1 MNLGEYMTKEE
12 AKEFLNKLDPYS
24 KYGKTECVEDVGISY
39 KEVSQYKKPIS
50 KTDGQFCGGYRVEI
64 YKLLDSY
71 FLIYEIS
78 PDGIPFRL
86 EFRKLDD

>member
-1 MNLGEYMTKEE
+1 MTKEE
-12 AKEFLNKLDPYS
+12 AIEFINKLDSYS
-24 KYGKTECVEDVGISY
+24 KYGKIQWTSECSEDIEISY
-39 KEVSQYKKPIS
+39 KEVSLYKKPIY
-50 KTDGQFCGGYRVEI
+50 KTDGQFCGGYRAEV

-78 PDGIPFRL
+78 PEGIPFKL

>member
-1 MNLGEYMTKEE
+1 MTKEE

-24 KYGKTECVEDVGISY
+24 KYGKIQWISERVEDVETSY
-39 KEVSQYKKPIS
+39 KEVSLYKKPIYE
-50 KTDGQFCGGYRVEI
+50 TDGQFCGGYRVEI

>member
-1 MNLGEYMTKEE
+1 MTKEE
-12 AKEFLNKLDPYS
+12 AEEFLNKFLNKLDPYS

-50 KTDGQFCGGYRVEI
+50 KIVGQFCGGYRVEI
-64 YKLLDSY
+64 YKLLDNC

-78 PDGIPFRL
+78 PDGTPFRL